1 MAKEFDEKLYD
12 RRVIEKNIRSG
23 VISQKDHE
31 RFLKS
36 LEDDEENA
44 ENVTI
49 TLASSGQTPKGSE
62 SDEEV

>member
-12 RRVIEKNIRSG
+12 RRVVEKNIRNG

-31 RFLKS
+31 KFLKS
-36 LEDDEENA
+36 LDDDSDNA
-44 ENVTI
+44 EDVVVTM
-49 TLASSGQTPKGSE
+49 ASSGQTPKGSE